1 MRGRE
6 QLLAAVAQELML
18 ISRHQLAS
26 ATRGTLERSAYL
38 MLNRI
43 DATGP
48 MTARELAAALHLE
61 ISTVTR
67 QVAAML
73 RENVVERIPDPSGG
87 QAKRLRITATGVAQ
101 LTADRELYRTRPAP
115 PAASREREHRT
126 AAGQPLAPGRL
137 IRPIFQP
144 IESLPRN
151 SSRKDRPWYTSRRV
165 TGPRRSRKRM
175 CESIDL

>member
-6 QLLAAVAQELML
+6 HLLGAISRELTL

-26 ATRGTLERSAYL
+26 AARGVLERSAYL

-48 MTARELAAALHLE
+48 MTARELADALQLE

-73 RENVVERIPDPSGG
+73 RDDVVERIPDPAGG
-87 QAKRLRITATGVAQ
+87 QASRLRITETGATR
-101 LTADRELYRTRPAP
+101 LSDDRERYRTGLGKVISDWPDEKCAELYRLLRTLNENIEDLQGTPWP
-115 PAASREREHRT
+115 RE
-126 AAGQPLAPGRL
+126 
-137 IRPIFQP
+137 
-144 IESLPRN
+144 
-151 SSRKDRPWYTSRRV
+151 D
-165 TGPRRSRKRM
+165 
-175 CESIDL
+175 